1 MFWKNLLAGFTQ
13 SFTGAWKA
21 VVGFTR
27 EHPLDPFPLK
37 HSLKGYRREW
47 FLADLR
53 GGFDGALLA
62 IPQGIAFAVIAG
74 LPLAYGV
81 TCSAVA
87 CIVGSALASSRH
99 AVFGPTNA
107 TAFMLASFFA
117 ANPHIP
123 QKEAMP
129 MLVFLV
135 GALLVIGAYCRI
147 ADMTQFISR
156 SVVVAYL
163 SGAAM
168 QMFVHQL
175 PVVLGEVPMHPV
187 HENVSSAQA
196 RTLFSEL
203 SGVVEMLS
211 TIRWPAIAVSLFT
224 LVCYLGLRQW
234 RKGWP
239 ALAITLVMSSL
250 IVWLMKKQGVT
261 IYTFFD
267 ATFTWR
273 ELLPAFPDFT
283 GRNSVTHFSQL
294 FGLCVSLAFL
304 VTLDNSSMSRTLASR
319 SGHEVDAN
327 QDMFS
332 LGAANLACAYLSGM
346 PASHSLTRSLL
357 NFESGAR
364 TPLSII
370 ISGVFCLAG
379 ALLLGPLVA
388 YIPKAGLGIL
398 VICVASSLIN
408 LRQIRICI
416 RATKSDAFV
425 FIVTFIATLLV
436 PLHVAI
442 FTGIGLSVMLYLR
455 KAGRPSLVEYEF
467 NKEGLLAEAQSSQ
480 RQNPSISIV
489 HVEGDLFFGAAEL
502 FRTQIQR
509 ACSDPNLR
517 IIILRLKN
525 ARHLDATSVMAL
537 EELIINLRSTGRDL
551 IISGAMRD
559 VYRVLKNSGMIDLIG
574 RENFFMGSAINPNIS
589 TRNALRRAQ
598 EILGVKDADIH
609 IYFDPRQKAGS
620 EIGNTS
626 KPRA

>member
-1 MFWKNLLAGFTQ
+1 MSWKNFFT
-13 SFTGAWKA
+13 SLSNVSLGAWKA
-21 VVGFTR
+21 VVGFTH
-27 EHPLDPFPLK
+27 EHPLDPLPLR
-37 HSLKGYRREW
+37 HALKGYRREW
-47 FLADLR
+47 FKADLR

-87 CIVGSALASSRH
+87 CIVGSSLASSRH

-117 ANPHIP
+117 ANPHVS
-123 QKEAMP
+123 QREAMP

-163 SGAAM
+163 SGAAV
-168 QMFVHQL
+168 QMFAHQL
-175 PVVLGEVPMHPV
+175 PVVLGEAPFQP
-187 HENVSSAQA
+187 AQDGTA
-196 RTLFSEL
+196 PHALTLFFEL
-203 SGVVEMLS
+203 SRVVESLP
-211 TIRWPAIAVSLFT
+211 TVRWPAILVSVIT
-224 LVCYLGLRQW
+224 LCCYLGVRRWGKRL
-234 RKGWP
+234 P
-239 ALAITLVMSSL
+239 ALAFTLLVSSL
-250 IVWLMKKQGVT
+250 IVWFMRREGVT
-261 IYTFFD
+261 IFTFSD

-273 ELLPAFPDFT
+273 ELLPPFPDFT
-283 GRNSVTHFSQL
+283 GRHIGTHFSQL

-319 SGHEVDAN
+319 NGHDVDAN

-364 TPLSII
+364 TPLSVI
-370 ISGVFCLAG
+370 ISGVLCLLG
-379 ALLLGPLVA
+379 ALMLGPLVGF
-388 YIPKAGLGIL
+388 IPKAGLGVL

-408 LRQIRICI
+408 IRQIRICI
-416 RATKSDAFV
+416 RATKSDATV
-425 FIVTFIATLLV
+425 FIITFLATLMM

-455 KAGRPSLVEYEF
+455 KAGRPVLVEYEF
-467 NKEGLLAEAQSSQ
+467 NKEGHLAEAQSTQ

-489 HVEGDLFFGAAEL
+489 HVEGDLFFGAADL
-502 FRTQIQR
+502 FRTQIQS
-509 ACSDPNLR
+509 ACTDPNLR
-517 IIILRLKN
+517 IIVLRLKN
-525 ARHLDATSVMAL
+525 ARHLDATSVLAL

-551 IISGAMRD
+551 IVSGAMKD
-559 VYRVLKNSGMIDLIG
+559 VYRVLKNSGLIELIG

-598 EILGVKDADIH
+598 EILGVKDPDIH
-609 IYFDPRQKAGS
+609 IYFNPRSQG
-620 EIGNTS
+620 E
-626 KPRA
+626 PVL

>member
-1 MFWKNLLAGFTQ
+1 MSWKNLLANLNH
-13 SFTGAWKA
+13 SCWSVWNA

-27 EHPLDPFPLK
+27 DHPLDPFPLR

-47 FLADLR
+47 FKADLR

-87 CIVGSALASSRH
+87 CIIGSSLASSRH

-117 ANPHIP
+117 ANPHIA

-163 SGAAM
+163 SGAAV

-175 PVVLGEVPMHPV
+175 PVVLGEASV
-187 HENVSSAQA
+187 HSVNQA
-196 RTLFSEL
+196 RTIFSEV
-203 SGVVEMLS
+203 SGAIEMLP
-211 TIRWPAIAVSLFT
+211 TVRWPAILVSVFT
-224 LVCYLGLRQW
+224 LFCYLALGRW
-234 RKGWP
+234 CKRWP
-239 ALAITLVMSSL
+239 ALALTLVISSA

-261 IYTFFD
+261 IHTFSD

-273 ELLPAFPDFT
+273 ELLPPFPDFT
-283 GRNSVTHFSQL
+283 GQRSGTHFSQL
-294 FGLCVSLAFL
+294 FGLCISLAFL

-332 LGAANLACAYLSGM
+332 LGAANLACAYFSGM

-370 ISGVFCLAG
+370 ISGVLCLAG
-379 ALLLGPLVA
+379 ALMLGPLVA
-388 YIPKAGLGIL
+388 FIPKAGLGVL

-408 LRQIRICI
+408 LRQIRICL

-425 FIVTFIATLLV
+425 FIITFIATLLV

-467 NKEGLLAEAQSSQ
+467 NKEGHLAEAQSAQ

-509 ACSDPNLR
+509 ACTDPNLR

-525 ARHLDATSVMAL
+525 ARHLDATSVLAL
-537 EELIINLRSTGRDL
+537 QELIINLRTTGRDL

-559 VYRVLKNSGMIDLIG
+559 VYRVLKNSGMIELIG
-574 RENFFMGSAINPNIS
+574 RENFFMGSAANPNLA

-598 EILGVKDADIH
+598 EILGVKDAEIH
-609 IYFDPRQKAGS
+609 IYFDPRQQGGS
-620 EIGNTS
+620 GI
-626 KPRA
+626 

>member
-1 MFWKNLLAGFTQ
+1 MSWKNFVAKLSHGFL
-13 SFTGAWKA
+13 GAWNA

-27 EHPLDPFPLK
+27 AHPLDPLPLR
-37 HSLKGYRREW
+37 HALKGYRREW
-47 FLADLR
+47 FKADLR

-87 CIVGSALASSRH
+87 CIVGSSLASSRYS
-99 AVFGPTNA
+99 VFGPTNA
-107 TAFMLASFFA
+107 TAFMLASYFA
-117 ANPHIP
+117 ANPHIS
-123 QKEAMP
+123 QREAMP

-163 SGAAM
+163 SGAAV
-168 QMFVHQL
+168 QMFAHQL
-175 PVVLGEVPMHPV
+175 PVVLGEAPAHSAN
-187 HENVSSAQA
+187 ESLTAAQA

-203 SGVVEMLS
+203 SSVVEMLP
-211 TIRWPAIAVSLFT
+211 TVRWPAILVSIST
-224 LVCYLGLRQW
+224 LLCYLGIRRWQK
-234 RKGWP
+234 RWP
-239 ALAITLVMSSL
+239 ALAFTLVTSSL
-250 IVWLMKKQGVT
+250 IVWIMKKQGLT
-261 IYTFFD
+261 IDTFSD

-273 ELLPAFPDFT
+273 ELLPPFPDFT
-283 GRNSVTHFSQL
+283 GRHSGTHFSQL

-319 SGHEVDAN
+319 SAHEVDAN

-370 ISGVFCLAG
+370 ISGVLCLAG

-388 YIPKAGLGIL
+388 FIPKSGLGIL

-408 LRQIRICI
+408 LRHIRICL
-416 RATKSDAFV
+416 RATKSDALV
-425 FIVTFIATLLV
+425 FIITFIATLLV

-467 NKEGLLAEAQSSQ
+467 NKEGHLAEAQSAQ

-525 ARHLDATSVMAL
+525 ARHLDATSVLAL
-537 EELIINLRSTGRDL
+537 EELIINLRTTGRDL
-551 IISGAMRD
+551 IVSGAMRD
-559 VYRVLKNSGMIDLIG
+559 VYRVLKNSGLIELIG
-574 RENFFMGSAINPNIS
+574 RENFFMGSAANPNIA

-598 EILGVKDADIH
+598 EILGVKNADIH
-609 IYFDPRQKAGS
+609 IYFDPRQQAGAG
-620 EIGNTS
+620 I
-626 KPRA
+626 